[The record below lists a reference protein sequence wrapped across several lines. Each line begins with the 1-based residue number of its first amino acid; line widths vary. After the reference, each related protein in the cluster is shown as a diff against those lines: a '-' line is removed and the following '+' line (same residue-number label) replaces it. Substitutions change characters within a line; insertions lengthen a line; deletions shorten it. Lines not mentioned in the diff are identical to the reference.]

1 MGDRSEDGAFRGR
14 KERVA
19 IRKSSAGRDR
29 AVSGAPKRWPS
40 GDSMR
45 LVAQKDGAKL
55 TVGEWESLAITE
67 RSFGSRLS
75 VHVRPRSARRAILG
89 VREGALDVALTAP
102 PAEGAANSELFVL
115 LAKALDV
122 RRGDLSIAVGMSS
135 RNKVIDVNGVKPEDA
150 RERLQ
155 KARR

>member
-1 MGDRSEDGAFRGR
+1 
-14 KERVA
+14 
-19 IRKSSAGRDR
+19 
-29 AVSGAPKRWPS
+29 
-40 GDSMR
+40 MR
-45 LVAQKDGAKL
+45 PVAQKDGANVTL
-55 TVGEWESLAITE
+55 GEWESLAITE

-102 PAEGAANSELFVL
+102 PADGAANSELL
-115 LAKALDV
+115 QILAKALDV

-155 KARR
+155 KAKR